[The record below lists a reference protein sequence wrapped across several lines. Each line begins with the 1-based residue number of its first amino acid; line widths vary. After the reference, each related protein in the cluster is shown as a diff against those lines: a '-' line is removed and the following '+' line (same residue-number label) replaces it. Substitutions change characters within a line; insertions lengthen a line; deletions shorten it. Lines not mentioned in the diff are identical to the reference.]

1 VIAFALCVAAC
12 IASRDKLALLICAYY
27 VALYAL
33 GYVGDGFILSGVT
46 DTVIVYITLQ
56 ALVITCCAVI
66 NTKWAL
72 IYACVTMM
80 FMACDAALLTGRFE
94 DIHKMVQYLAAP
106 VDIFVAWIGTNA
118 LYNLGAYICG
128 PNRLPSS
135 SVEKQ

>member
-1 VIAFALCVAAC
+1 MCVAAY

-33 GYVGDGFILSGVT
+33 GYAGNAFVLAGVT

-94 DIHKMVQYLAAP
+94 DIHRIVQYLAAP
-106 VDIFVAWIGTNA
+106 VDILAAWIGTNA
-118 LYNLGAYICG
+118 LSNLVDYIRN
-128 PNRLPSS
+128 PNRMPLAG
-135 SVEKQ
+135 VEKQQ